1 MLTTTTTRAALLA
14 LAATTLASADTITVG
29 PSLTDF
35 DYITITAA
43 IANANSGDE
52 ILIAPGL
59 YAENLDVIDKDL
71 ALRNAGGGTVTVF
84 GQGLDK
90 CFRSTGTSTDVV
102 LEGLT
107 FTNGFSTTAGA
118 GVSIEGGSRADIID
132 CIIENNEATTIGG
145 GLYMSGGGTVTNTII
160 RNNTSASDGGGVDL
174 RGTLPKVFTNV
185 TIEGNTGVNGG
196 GLSYSTNADI
206 ADFIRCTFRNN
217 TATVRGG
224 AIAVLGNANTGIVD
238 VEDCVFEFNDAATGG
253 GAVWVS
259 DLDVFRA
266 VNSIFRENTAGVDGG
281 AIRNEEVTQA
291 VNCTFYN
298 NNVTSDGPADT
309 FHSDRIDATTAL
321 LNCIV
326 VNQSATSED
335 GPGALSAT
343 YSLLPEGPMGAPN
356 ASGNFNANPMF
367 VDAMTGDFT
376 LMPGSPAIDAG
387 NSRGAFTWINVL
399 DINADLA
406 ANVRNLDDPDTANT
420 GVSTWDLCIDLGAYE
435 FQPDGT
441 ACRVDFT
448 GDGELDFFDVSA
460 FLQEFQMGCE

>member
-1 MLTTTTTRAALLA
+1 MTTTRTAVLALTLAAALA
-14 LAATTLASADTITVG
+14 RADTITVG

-71 ALRNAGGGTVTVF
+71 ALRNAGGGIVTVF

-90 CFRSTGTSTDVV
+90 CFRSTGTTTDIV
-102 LEGLT
+102 LEGIT

-132 CIIENNEATTIGG
+132 CVIENNEATTIGG

-160 RNNTSASDGGGVDL
+160 RNNTAAGDGGGVDL
-174 RGTLPKVFTNV
+174 RGTLAKVFTNV

-217 TATVRGG
+217 HATARGG
-224 AIAVLGNANTGIVD
+224 AIAVLGNASLGIVE
-238 VEDCVFEFNDAATGG
+238 VEDCVFDSNTAATGG
-253 GAVWVS
+253 GAVWIS
-259 DLDVFRA
+259 DQDVFRA
-266 VNSIFRENTAGVDGG
+266 TNSIFRENSAINDGG
-281 AIRNEEVTQA
+281 AVRNEQTFNA

-298 NNVTSDGPADT
+298 NDVESDGPADT
-309 FHSDRIDATTAL
+309 FHTERADATTAL

-335 GPGALSAT
+335 GPGTLTAT
-343 YSLLPEGPMGAPN
+343 YSLLPEGPMGTPN
-356 ASGNFNANPMF
+356 TSGNFNANPMF
-367 VDAMTGDFT
+367 VDPMTGDFT
-376 LMPGSPAIDAG
+376 LMPSSPAIDAG

-399 DINADLA
+399 DIPADLA
-406 ANVRNLDDPDTANT
+406 GDVRNLDDPETANT
-420 GVSTWDLCIDLGAYE
+420 GVSTWDLCIDLGAFE
-435 FQPDGT
+435 FQPDGA

-448 GDGELDFFDVSA
+448 GDGELDFFDVST